1 MIKIILSLIT
11 IISLS
16 KIFNFNE
23 PIENIK
29 KITKEI
35 SIHRPVESFN
45 LIKVKSDII
54 REMKK
59 IGLVVQE
66 QPFTRII
73 NNKKYKMSNL
83 IGYNSNT
90 TKPYIVLGAHID
102 SIQSPMSETATDS
115 ATSIAIILELTNNIL
130 KYTPDYPIMILFFD
144 GEEAIDGNWNSNNS
158 LSGSSFFVN
167 NFNLKLIDKVYIF
180 DLIGGDIK
188 DNKICAFEDNL
199 ITYNDLV
206 KLSDI
211 NKQLYQN
218 NEQIFI
224 NPKIFTYPIGPQDD
238 NLPFIKKGIYAL
250 DLIPYKFPNSHHKI
264 TDNYENVNWRYVE
277 IFYNVLLK
285 FLL

>member
-1 MIKIILSLIT
+1 MIKIILAIIILIGF
-11 IISLS
+11 L
-16 KIFNFNE
+16 KILNLNE
-23 PIENIK
+23 SIENIK
-29 KITKEI
+29 QNTKEI
-35 SIHRPVESFN
+35 SIHRPVES
-45 LIKVKSDII
+45 LKLTKVKNDII
-54 REMKK
+54 RKMKN
-59 IGLVVQE
+59 IGLIVQE

-73 NNKKYKMSNL
+73 KNKKYKMSNL
-83 IGYNSNT
+83 ISYNSNT

-102 SIQSPMSETATDS
+102 SIQTITSKAAIDS
-115 ATSIAIILELTNNIL
+115 ATSVAIILELTNNIL
-130 KYTPDYPIMILFFD
+130 KHTPDYPIMVLFFD
-144 GEEAIDGNWNSNNS
+144 GEEAIDGKWNSNNS

-218 NEQIFI
+218 DEQIFI
-224 NPKIFTYPIGPQDD
+224 NPKIFTYPTGPQDD
-238 NLPFIKKGIYAL
+238 NLPFIEKGIYAL
-250 DLIPYKFPNSHHKI
+250 NLIPYKFPNSHHKI
-264 TDNYENVNWRYVE
+264 TDNYENVNWKYVE